1 MISKNDLKHLSLIS
15 RLDLTEEELVR
26 FQSQLDDTLKY
37 INVLESIKTE
47 DLEMDLQ
54 QMEFTSL
61 RDDTVISFLI
71 DLFSSSAVTSEGF
84 VKAPKMK

>member
-1 MISKNDLKHLSLIS
+1 MKHFSWIS
-15 RLDLTEEELVR
+15 RIELTEGELER
-26 FQSQLDDTLKY
+26 FQRQIDDTLKY
-37 INVLESIKTE
+37 IDVLETIKTE
-47 DLEMDLQ
+47 NLEMDLQ

-61 RDDTVISFLI
+61 RDDKVISFLI